1 MMAKVLVIGAS
12 KGIGL
17 ETVRRALEMDHGVR
31 ALARSAPS
39 IAVNHPQLEKMAGDA
54 LDPATVKRALDG
66 IDVVIQALG
75 VSGSPDILF
84 KPIRL
89 FSDATRVLVAAMEE
103 TGVKRLIAVTG
114 LGAGDSRGKAGFLYN
129 AFIQLILVRA
139 YDDKDLQERIIRN
152 SALDWV
158 IARPGGLTNGARSD
172 RYKVLTSPK
181 DWRAGFI
188 SRADVADFLVKQI
201 DSDTYLRQAPVLIG

>member
-1 MMAKVLVIGAS
+1 MAKVLVIGAS

-17 ETVRRALEMDHGVR
+17 ETVRRALEMGHSVR
-31 ALARSAPS
+31 ALARSAARIP
-39 IAVNHPQLEKMAGDA
+39 ADHPQLEKMAGDA
-54 LDPATVKRALDG
+54 LDPATVRRALDG
-66 IDVVIQALG
+66 IDVVIQTLG
-75 VSGSPDILF
+75 ISGGPDILF

-103 TGVKRLIAVTG
+103 TSVKRLIAVTG
-114 LGAGDSRGKAGFLYN
+114 LGAGDSRGKGGFLYN
-129 AFIQLILVRA
+129 ALIQLILVRA

-158 IARPGGLTNGARSD
+158 IARPGGLTNGSRTG
-172 RYKVLTSPK
+172 RYKVLKNPR

-201 DSDTYLRQAPVLIG
+201 DSDAYLRQTPVLIG